1 MDFNQWPI
9 LLGEL
14 FEKLSQSVTA
24 YFPNILGAAA
34 LLLLGWLIAK
44 LLRYAAS
51 RLVARLHRLIPGR
64 ALGREIKG
72 SGFDRLATDLV
83 GTVVF
88 WAVFLFFV
96 AAATE
101 VLGLSA
107 VTSGLGRL
115 AGYLPVVLASV
126 LELLA
131 GLVLGNLA
139 QSVVSRAAS
148 TANLAYADA
157 AGRAVKAGIVLLA
170 VVLALDQIGID
181 STLLILITAI
191 VIGVVLGGLALAFGL
206 GARGVV
212 SNIIASHY
220 MNQAYRVGQRIRV
233 GDVEGRIDD
242 IQPAYIIIDGVEGR
256 VLVPA
261 RQLVEKVSV
270 LLHEETQQ

>member
-1 MDFNQWPI
+1 MDFNQWPV
-9 LLGEL
+9 LVGDL
-14 FEKLSQSVTA
+14 FAKLSRAVSA
-24 YFPNILGAAA
+24 YFPNLLGAA
-34 LLLLGWLIAK
+34 LLLAAGWLVAK
-44 LLRYAAS
+44 LLRFIAS
-51 RLVARLHRLIPGR
+51 RFLRRLHRLIPGR
-64 ALGREIKG
+64 ALGREIKS
-72 SGFDRLATDLV
+72 SGFDRLTTDLV
-83 GTVVF
+83 STVIF

-101 VLGLSA
+101 ALGLSA

-115 AGYLPVVLASV
+115 AGYLPAVLASV
-126 LELLA
+126 LILLS

-139 QSVVSRAAS
+139 QSVVTRAGS

-170 VVLALDQIGID
+170 GVVALDQIGID

-233 GDVEGRIDD
+233 GEVEGRIEE
-242 IQPAYIIIDGVEGR
+242 IQPAYLVIDGVEGR

-261 RQLVEKVSV
+261 KQLVETISV
-270 LLHEETQQ
+270 LLHEESQK